1 MNEQA
6 YEKIISKCWA
16 DPIFKQQL
24 MADPAGTLKSEGFE
38 LPEGLKVSAVE
49 NSAEQFTFVIPA
61 RPAELTDEML
71 EAVVGGVSQL
81 PYSSEEQKAAFRLK
95 YPNGRWDPVNKAWF
109 APMGYV

>member
-24 MADPAGTLKSEGFE
+24 MADPAGTLKAEGIE
-38 LPEGLKVSAVE
+38 LPEGLKVNAVE
-49 NSAEQFTFVIPA
+49 NNAEQFTFVIPA

-71 EAVVGGVSQL
+71 ESVVGGS
-81 PYSSEEQKAAFRLK
+81 KHT
-95 YPNGRWDPVNKAWF
+95 
-109 APMGYV
+109 GYYQFSPRPRSNE